1 MFSGIIETTGTVTK
15 IDAIAAGV
23 RLRLRTTLPTQE
35 ISLGESICTNGACLT
50 VTAIEADQ
58 LSFDVSAE
66 SLRRTTLGELQVGD
80 RVNLER
86 SLRLEDRLSGHLVW
100 GHVDGVG
107 HVTAIQPEGDSFL
120 YTFALPAELS
130 RYLVEKGSVAVDGI
144 SLTVFA
150 CQPTA
155 FTCAIIPHTH
165 TVTTLHQRKPGDRV
179 NIEGDMQGKYI
190 EKFVQD
196 VLEGMLAAPL
206 QSIRDEV
213 AALRQQI
220 EQKDG

>member
-1 MFSGIIETTGTVTK
+1 MFSGIIETTGTITK
-15 IDAIAAGV
+15 ISPLAEGV
-23 RLRLRTTLPTQE
+23 RLSLRTNLPTQE

-66 SLRRTTLGELQVGD
+66 SLRRTTLGALQVGD
-80 RVNLER
+80 GVNLER

-107 HVTAIQPEGDSFL
+107 RVTSIQPEGDSFL
-120 YTFALPAELS
+120 YTFAIPVELS

-144 SLTVFA
+144 SLTVFD

-165 TVTTLHQRKPGDRV
+165 TVTTLHQLQPGDRV

-196 VLEGMLAAPL
+196 VIEGMLAAPL

-220 EQKDG
+220 ERKDG

>member
-1 MFSGIIETTGTVTK
+1 MFSGIIETTGTITK
-15 IDAIAAGV
+15 ISPLAEGV
-23 RLRLRTTLPTQE
+23 RLSLRTNLPTQE

-66 SLRRTTLGELQVGD
+66 SLRRTTLGALQVGD
-80 RVNLER
+80 GVNLER

-107 HVTAIQPEGDSFL
+107 QVTSIQPEGDSFL
-120 YTFALPAELS
+120 YTFAIPAELS

-144 SLTVFA
+144 SLTVFD

-165 TVTTLHQRKPGDRV
+165 TVTTLHQRQPGDRV

-196 VLEGMLAAPL
+196 VIEGMLAAPL

-220 EQKDG
+220 ERKDG

>member
-1 MFSGIIETTGTVTK
+1 MFSGIIETTGTITN
-15 IDAIAAGV
+15 ISPLAEGV
-23 RLRLRTTLPTQE
+23 RLSLRTNLPSQE
-35 ISLGESICTNGACLT
+35 ISPGESICTNGACLT

-66 SLRRTTLGELQVGD
+66 SLRRTTLGALQVGD
-80 RVNLER
+80 GVNLER

-107 HVTAIQPEGDSFL
+107 QVTSIQPEGDSFL
-120 YTFALPAELS
+120 YTFAIPAELS

-144 SLTVFA
+144 SLTVFD

-165 TVTTLHQRKPGDRV
+165 TVTTLHQRQPGDRV

-196 VLEGMLAAPL
+196 VIEGMLAAPL

-213 AALRQQI
+213 AALRKQI
-220 EQKDG
+220 ERKDG

>member
-1 MFSGIIETTGTVTK
+1 MFSGIIETTGTITK
-15 IDAIAAGV
+15 IDPIAAGV
-23 RLRLRTTLPTQE
+23 RLWLRTNLPPQE

-50 VTAIEADQ
+50 VTAIEADR

-66 SLRRTTLGELQVGD
+66 SLRRTTLGELQVGNS
-80 RVNLER
+80 VNLER

-107 HVTAIQPEGDSFL
+107 HVTSIQPEGDSFL
-120 YTFALPAELS
+120 YTFAIPAELS

-144 SLTVFA
+144 SLTVFD
-150 CQPTA
+150 CQTTA

-196 VLEGMLAAPL
+196 MLEGMLTTPL

-213 AALRQQI
+213 AALRKQI

>member
-1 MFSGIIETTGTVTK
+1 MFSGIIETTGTITK
-15 IDAIAAGV
+15 VDPIAAGV
-23 RLRLRTTLPTQE
+23 RLRLRTNLPTQE

-107 HVTAIQPEGDSFL
+107 QVTSVQPEGDSFL

-144 SLTVFA
+144 SLTVFD
-150 CQPTA
+150 CQPTT

-196 VLEGMLAAPL
+196 VLEGMLATPL

-213 AALRQQI
+213 TALRKQI